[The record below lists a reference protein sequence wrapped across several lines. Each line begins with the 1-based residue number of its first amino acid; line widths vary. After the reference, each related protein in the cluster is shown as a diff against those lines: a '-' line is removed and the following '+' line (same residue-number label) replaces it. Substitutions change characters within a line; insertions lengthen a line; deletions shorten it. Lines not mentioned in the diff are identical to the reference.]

1 MAIIATMAQSF
12 GVGEAIS
19 RRGLA
24 FDLAVIFASV
34 ALFCSLSLYQ
44 IDLPGLYYDEAA
56 DAVPAMQMVLGQ
68 EVELFNQSG
77 IRLGN
82 RAFPVMV
89 MDYVGAVN
97 TYALIPFFAL
107 FGVNIFSLR
116 LMTITGGVLVII
128 LSYLFT
134 KELFHRGV
142 AAITVLLLAVHP
154 SFVFWSRQ
162 GIHVTSVMGVMAMG
176 SLLSLLK
183 WHKSGKGIYFY
194 IGCFLLGLGLSAKIL
209 FLWFIIALGV
219 MYALLRLFGRLRRFS
234 LKQFVAGL
242 LAFAAGAWM
251 ILLYNIETRGTIAVL
266 SKNLVTS
273 QYGVSN
279 PDFLKNLWT
288 RLQNFR
294 VLLEGGHFW
303 YLGGLFFNRLYPYV
317 FFAAL
322 ASVLV
327 FLIVRR
333 ETKNDS
339 LKTGFIVGL
348 VLLVLVQ
355 SCFTISGLWPT
366 HLLILLPLPQMLITV
381 GIAFLYRLTS
391 SSRVVLFLG
400 VAVVAA
406 LFVKDLQVDLQYH
419 RALRETRGWS
429 HHSDAIY
436 RLASF
441 LDGQDEATP
450 IAMDWGIKTSVQ
462 ILTQGRVNPVE
473 IFQYAP
479 EPNPT
484 FFDWLYGNLM
494 NPDRL
499 YIFHAEECTVFPRYK
514 AFEEFSRKFEK
525 KVTLEQTITQH
536 DGKAVYL
543 VYSAR

>member
-1 MAIIATMAQSF
+1 MAIIANMAQSF
-12 GVGEAIS
+12 GVEEAMS
-19 RRGLA
+19 RRGLV

-34 ALFCSLSLYQ
+34 ALFCFLSLYQ
-44 IDLPGLYYDEAA
+44 LNLPGLYYDEAA
-56 DAVPAMQMVLGQ
+56 DAVPAMQITLGQ

-77 IRLGN
+77 IWLGD

-97 TYALIPFFAL
+97 TYALLPFFAL
-107 FGVNIFSLR
+107 FGVDVLSLR
-116 LMTITGGVLVII
+116 LMTVTVGVLVII

-134 KELFHRGV
+134 KELFNRGV

-162 GIHVTSVMGVMAMG
+162 GIYVTSVMGVMAMG
-176 SLLSLLK
+176 SLLALLK

-209 FLWFIIALGV
+209 FVWFIIALGV
-219 MYALLRLFGRLRRFS
+219 MYALLRLLGNVRRFT
-234 LKQFVAGL
+234 LKQFALGL
-242 LAFAAGAWM
+242 LVFGAGAWM
-251 ILLYNIETRGTIAVL
+251 ILLYNIEKQGTIAVI

-279 PDFLKNLWT
+279 LDFLQNLSA

-303 YLGGLFFNRLYPYV
+303 YLGGLFSNRLYPYV
-317 FFAAL
+317 LLAAL
-322 ASVLV
+322 ASVFV
-327 FLIVRR
+327 FLLVRR
-333 ETKNDS
+333 AAKSDR
-339 LKTGFIVGL
+339 LKIGFIVGL
-348 VLLVLVQ
+348 IALVLVQ

-366 HLLILLPLPQMLITV
+366 HLLILLPLSQMV
-381 GIAFLYRLTS
+381 IAISVSLLRRLAPFGKAA
-391 SSRVVLFLG
+391 LLLG
-400 VAVVAA
+400 AVAVTA
-406 LFVKDLQVDLQYH
+406 LFIRDLQVDLQYH

-441 LDGQDEATP
+441 LDGQEEAEP

-462 ILTQGRVNPVE
+462 ILTQGRVSPVE
-473 IFQYAP
+473 IFQYSQ
-479 EPNPT
+479 EPNST

-494 NPDRL
+494 NPNCL
-499 YIFHAEECTVFPRYK
+499 YIFHAEESTVFPRYK
-514 AFEEFSRKFEK
+514 AFEEFSHKFEK
-525 KVTLEQTITQH
+525 KVNLEQTIAQH

-543 VYSAR
+543 IYSSR